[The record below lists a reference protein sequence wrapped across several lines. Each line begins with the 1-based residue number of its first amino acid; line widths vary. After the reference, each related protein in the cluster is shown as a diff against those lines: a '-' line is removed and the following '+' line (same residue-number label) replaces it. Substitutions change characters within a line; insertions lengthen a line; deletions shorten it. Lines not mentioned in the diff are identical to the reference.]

1 MSERKINLEEILS
14 HYVDTSDGYISDFS
28 GESFCP
34 IEAIECAMREFGK
47 QLLELAAENA
57 NLIEFWESSNKK
69 YIEESVST
77 FDDDGD
83 FQTMVYVNKQ
93 SILDTIK
100 QVEV

>member
-1 MSERKINLEEILS
+1 MSEQKINLEEILS

-34 IEAIECAMREFGK
+34 IEAIECAMREFAE

-57 NLIEFWESSNKK
+57 NMIGETQHDNRAPDVFEDFVYVSDSNGPD
-69 YIEESVST
+69 YGYT
-77 FDDDGD
+77 
-83 FQTMVYVNKQ
+83 VNKQ

-100 QVEV
+100 QVE